1 MAESLIDVRSRIA
14 STKKTSQITKA
25 MYMVSSSKVKRS
37 QQTYLNY
44 QDFLSRIRQLVAT
57 TLKNVGEDFSYPMF
71 DKREVKTTAYL
82 LISSDTGLAG
92 PYNTNVF
99 KHFEQLV
106 SETKEDYVVWT
117 IGRKA
122 YSYIKGK
129 NHPLIN
135 TSPTLVR
142 DDVMYV
148 DIVPLAKQFVEAYL
162 KGEIDKIVI
171 VYNHFVNSLTI
182 ETTSEVLLPI
192 SEIESDVEEKE
203 REFLF
208 EGGIDN
214 IVEKIMPMYIQAV
227 VYGVILDAKISEHSS
242 RMNSMKSATDNAEEV
257 INKLQ
262 ILYNRARQSAITT
275 ELIDI
280 IAGANAVE

>member
-1 MAESLIDVRSRIA
+1 MSGSLIDVRSRIA

-37 QQTYLNY
+37 QQAYLNY
-44 QDFLSRIRQLVAT
+44 QDFLDRIRMLVAK
-57 TLKNVGEDFSYPMF
+57 TLANIGPDFSYPMLE
-71 DKREVKTTAYL
+71 KREVKTTAYL

-106 SETKEDYVVWT
+106 SEDKKDYVIWT

-122 YSYIKGK
+122 FAYAKSKQ
-129 NHPLIN
+129 HPLIN
-135 TSPTLVR
+135 QTPTLIR

-148 DIVPLAKQFVEAYL
+148 DIVGIAKQFVQAYL
-162 KGEIDKIVI
+162 KGEVDKLVI
-171 VYNHFVNSLTI
+171 VYNHFVNSLSI
-182 ETTSEVLLPI
+182 EVKDTVLLPL
-192 SEIESDVEEKE
+192 EEGLPKCE
-203 REFLF
+203 DEEYLF
-208 EGGIDN
+208 EGGIEN
-214 IVEKIMPMYIQAV
+214 IVEEIMPMYIQAI
-227 VYGVILDAKISEHSS
+227 VYGIILDAKISEHSS
-242 RMNSMKSATDNAEEV
+242 RMNSMKNATDNANEV
-257 INKLQ
+257 IDKLQ

>member
-37 QQTYLNY
+37 QQAYVSY
-44 QDFLSRIRQLVAT
+44 QDFLDRIKNLVAT
-57 TLKNVGEDFSYPMF
+57 TLSNVKEDFSYPILEE
-71 DKREVKTTAYL
+71 REVKTTAYL

-99 KHFEQLV
+99 KQFEQSL
-106 SETKEDYVVWT
+106 KDNPGDYLVWT

-122 YSYIKGK
+122 FSYAKAK
-129 NHPLIN
+129 KHPLIN
-135 TSPTLVR
+135 TSPTLIR

-148 DIVPLAKQFVEAYL
+148 DIVPLAKQFVQAYL

-182 ETTSEVLLPI
+182 EIKSETLLPI
-192 SEIESDVEEKE
+192 SEIKATESKTEYLD
-203 REFLF
+203 
-208 EGGIDN
+208 EGGIDHLVN
-214 IVEKIMPMYIQAV
+214 EIMPMYIQAV
-227 VYGVILDAKISEHSS
+227 VYGIILDAKISEHSS
-242 RMNSMKSATDNAEEV
+242 RMNSMKNATDNAEEV
-257 INKLQ
+257 IDKLQ

>member
-1 MAESLIDVRSRIA
+1 MSESLIDVRSRIA

-37 QQTYLNY
+37 QQAYLNY
-44 QDFLSRIRQLVAT
+44 QDFLSRIRKLVAT
-57 TLKNVGEDFSYPMF
+57 TLKNVGDDFSYPMLEE
-71 DKREVKTTAYL
+71 REVKTTAYL

-106 SETKEDYVVWT
+106 SQNKGDYLVWT

-122 YSYIKGK
+122 YSYVKGK
-129 NHPLIN
+129 NHPLVNQTPKLI
-135 TSPTLVR
+135 R
-142 DDVMYV
+142 DDVMYI
-148 DIVPLAKQFVEAYL
+148 DIVPIAKQFVQAYL
-162 KGEIDKIVI
+162 KGEIDKLVI

-182 ETTSEVLLPI
+182 EVTSETLLPI
-192 SEIESDVEEKE
+192 KEIKDDEEEKNE
-203 REFLF
+203 YLF
-208 EGGIDN
+208 EGGILN
-214 IVEKIMPMYIQAV
+214 IVEEIMPMYIQAV
-227 VYGVILDAKISEHSS
+227 VYGIILDAKISEHSS
-242 RMNSMKSATDNAEEV
+242 RMNSMKNATDNAEEV
-257 INKLQ
+257 IDKLQ
-262 ILYNRARQSAITT
+262 ILYNRARQSAITN

>member
-1 MAESLIDVRSRIA
+1 MALSLIDVRSRIA

-44 QDFLSRIRQLVAT
+44 QDFLNRIKEMVAI
-57 TLKNVGEDFSYPMF
+57 TLKNAGEDFSYPMF
-71 DKREVKTTAYL
+71 EKREVKTTAYL

-106 SETKEDYVVWT
+106 ENETNDYLVWT

-122 YSYIKGK
+122 YSYVKGK
-129 NHPLIN
+129 NYPLIN
-135 TSPTLVR
+135 TSPLLIR
-142 DDVMYV
+142 DDVLYI
-148 DIVPLAKQFVEAYL
+148 DIVPLAKQIVHAYL
-162 KGEIDKIVI
+162 SGEIDEIVI
-171 VYNHFVNSLTI
+171 VYNHFVNSLNI
-182 ETTSEVLLPI
+182 EVKSEVLLPI
-192 SEIESDVEEKE
+192 EPIETSNVETEY
-203 REFLF
+203 LF
-208 EGGIDN
+208 EGGIFD
-214 IVEKIMPMYIQAV
+214 IVDEIMPMYIQAV
-227 VYGVILDAKISEHSS
+227 VYGIILDAKISEHSS
-242 RMNSMKSATDNAEEV
+242 RMNAMKNATDNATEV
-257 INKLQ
+257 IDKLQ

>member
-44 QDFLSRIRQLVAT
+44 QDFLNRIRQLVAL
-57 TLKNVGEDFSYPMF
+57 TLKNAGEDFSYPMF
-71 DKREVKTTAYL
+71 EKREVKTTAYL
-82 LISSDTGLAG
+82 IISSDTGLAG

-106 SETKEDYVVWT
+106 SSSEEKYVVWT
-117 IGRKA
+117 IGRKGF
-122 YSYIKGK
+122 SYLKGK
-129 NHPLIN
+129 KHPLVN
-135 TSPTLVR
+135 TQPLLIR
-142 DDVMYV
+142 DDVMYI
-148 DIVPLAKQFVEAYL
+148 DIVPLAKQIVHAYL
-162 KGEIDKIVI
+162 TGEVDKIVI
-171 VYNHFVNSLTI
+171 VYNHFVNSLNI
-182 ETTSEVLLPI
+182 EVRSEVLLPI
-192 SEIESDVEEKE
+192 ETIEDTDVDTSY
-203 REFLF
+203 LF
-208 EGGIDN
+208 EGGIEN
-214 IVEKIMPMYIQAV
+214 IVDEIMPMYIQAI
-227 VYGVILDAKISEHSS
+227 VYGIILDAKISEHSS
-242 RMNSMKSATDNAEEV
+242 RMNAMKNATDNASEV
-257 INKLQ
+257 IDKLQ

>member
-1 MAESLIDVRSRIA
+1 MSGSLIDVRSRIA

-37 QQTYLNY
+37 QQAYLNY
-44 QDFLSRIRQLVAT
+44 QDFLDRIRMLVAK
-57 TLKNVGEDFSYPMF
+57 TLANIGEDYSYPMLE
-71 DKREVKTTAYL
+71 KREIKTTAYL

-106 SETKEDYVVWT
+106 SDKKDYVVWT

-122 YSYIKGK
+122 FAYAKSKK
-129 NHPLIN
+129 HPLIN
-135 TSPTLVR
+135 QTPTLIR

-148 DIVPLAKQFVEAYL
+148 DIVGIAKQFVQAYL
-162 KGEIDKIVI
+162 KGEVDKLVI

-182 ETTSEVLLPI
+182 EVKDTVLLPL
-192 SEIESDVEEKE
+192 EESLPECENEEY
-203 REFLF
+203 LF
-208 EGGIDN
+208 EGGIEN
-214 IVEKIMPMYIQAV
+214 IVEEIMPMYVQAI
-227 VYGVILDAKISEHSS
+227 VYGIILDAKISEHSS
-242 RMNSMKSATDNAEEV
+242 RMNSMKNATDNADEV
-257 INKLQ
+257 ISKLQ

>member
-1 MAESLIDVRSRIA
+1 MAESLIDVKGRIN

-37 QQTYLNY
+37 QQAYFNY
-44 QDFLSRIRQLVAT
+44 QDFLNRIRQLVAT
-57 TLKNVGEDFSYPMF
+57 TLNNTGPDFTYPMF
-71 DKREVKTTAYL
+71 EKREVKTTAYL
-82 LISSDTGLAG
+82 LITSDTGLAG

-106 SETKEDYVVWT
+106 AENKGDFVVWT
-117 IGRKA
+117 IGRKG
-122 YSYIKGK
+122 YSYVKSK
-129 NHPLIN
+129 KHPLIN
-135 TSPTLVR
+135 TSPVLIR

-148 DIVPLAKQFVEAYL
+148 DIVPLAKQFVNAYL

-171 VYNHFVNSLTI
+171 VYNHFVNSLNI
-182 ETTSEVLLPI
+182 EVTSETLLPMD
-192 SEIESDVEEKE
+192 EIFSDEANGEY
-203 REFLF
+203 LF
-208 EGGIDN
+208 EGGIYD
-214 IVEKIMPMYIQAV
+214 IVDEIMPMYIQAV

-242 RMNSMKSATDNAEEV
+242 RMNSMKNATDNAEEV

>member
-37 QQTYLNY
+37 QQAYNDY
-44 QDFLSRIRQLVAT
+44 QDFLNRFRGLVAK
-57 TLKNVGEDFSYPMF
+57 TLQNVGDDYSHPMF
-71 DKREVKTTAYL
+71 VKREVKTTAYL

-92 PYNTNVF
+92 AYNANVF

-106 SETKEDYVVWT
+106 ASDGGNYVVGT

-122 YSYIKGK
+122 FAYTKSKK
-129 NHPLIN
+129 HPLIN
-135 TSPTLVR
+135 TSPVLIR

-148 DIVPLAKQFVEAYL
+148 DIVPIAKQFVNAYL
-162 KGEIDKIVI
+162 KGEIDKLVI
-171 VYNHFVNSLTI
+171 VYNHFVNSI
-182 ETTSEVLLPI
+182 NIQIKSEVLLPVTAM
-192 SEIESDVEEKE
+192 ELEEVD
-203 REFLF
+203 REYLF
-208 EGGIDN
+208 EGGIEN
-214 IVEKIMPMYIQAV
+214 IVDEIMPMYIQAV
-227 VYGVILDAKISEHSS
+227 IYGIILDAKISEHSS
-242 RMNSMKSATDNAEEV
+242 RMNSMKNATDNADEV
-257 INKLQ
+257 IDKLQ

-280 IAGANAVE
+280 ISGANAVE

>member
-37 QQTYLNY
+37 QSTYQNY
-44 QDFLSRIRQLVAT
+44 QDFLERIRDLVAT
-57 TLKNVGEDFSYPMF
+57 TLSSVGEDFSYPMLEE
-71 DKREVKTTAYL
+71 RETKTTAYL

-99 KHFEQLV
+99 KQFEQLV
-106 SETKEDYVVWT
+106 SENKGNYVVWT

-129 NHPLIN
+129 KHPLVN
-135 TSPTLVR
+135 TSPTLIR

-148 DIVPLAKQFVEAYL
+148 DIVPLAKQFVQAYL
-162 KGEIDKIVI
+162 KGEIDKLVI

-182 ETTSEVLLPI
+182 EVKAETLLPI
-192 SEIESDVEEKE
+192 KEIKAQKKE
-203 REFLF
+203 NEYLY
-208 EGGIDN
+208 EGGVLNIID
-214 IVEKIMPMYIQAV
+214 EIMPMYIQAV
-227 VYGVILDAKISEHSS
+227 VYGIILDAKISEHSS
-242 RMNSMKSATDNAEEV
+242 RMNSMKNATDNAEEV
-257 INKLQ
+257 IDKLQ

>member
-1 MAESLIDVRSRIA
+1 MAESLIDVKGRIN

-37 QQTYLNY
+37 QHAYFSY
-44 QDFLSRIRQLVAT
+44 QDFLNRIRQLVTT
-57 TLKNVGEDFSYPMF
+57 TLSNTGSDFTHPMF
-71 DKREVKTTAYL
+71 QKREVKTTAYL
-82 LISSDTGLAG
+82 LITSDTGLAG

-106 SETKEDYVVWT
+106 AQNEGDYVVWT
-117 IGRKA
+117 IGRKG
-122 YSYIKGK
+122 YSYVKSK
-129 NHPLIN
+129 KHPLIN
-135 TSPTLVR
+135 TSPVLIR

-148 DIVPLAKQFVEAYL
+148 DIVPIAKQFVNAYL

-171 VYNHFVNSLTI
+171 VYNHFVNSLNI
-182 ETTSEVLLPI
+182 EVKSEVLLPMD
-192 SEIESDVEEKE
+192 EILVEETSKE
-203 REFLF
+203 YLF
-208 EGGIDN
+208 EGGIYD
-214 IVEKIMPMYIQAV
+214 IVNEIMPMYIQAI
-227 VYGVILDAKISEHSS
+227 VYGIILDAKISEHSS
-242 RMNSMKSATDNAEEV
+242 RMNSMKNATDNADEV
-257 INKLQ
+257 ISKLQ